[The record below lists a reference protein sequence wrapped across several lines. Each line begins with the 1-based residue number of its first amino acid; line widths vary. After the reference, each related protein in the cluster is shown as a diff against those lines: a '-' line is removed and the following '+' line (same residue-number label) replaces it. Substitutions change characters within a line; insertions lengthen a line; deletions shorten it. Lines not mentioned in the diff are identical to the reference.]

1 MTLFNINKIKK
12 MNNFY
17 NLKVIEKQRLT
28 PESVSLTLKVPKNLE
43 DKFRFNPGQFVI
55 VEKEING
62 DKLKRYYSIYNNPD
76 EVKLKLGIKHKGA
89 DGFADYA
96 LHNLQPGENLHVSPP
111 MNDVPFDTQ
120 TQDPQKLLAITI
132 GSGITPFFSY
142 IQYMLKH
149 QPKTKL
155 VLVYGNENPEK
166 TMFYKELEELV
177 KQHPNQL
184 KIYHAFSKY
193 TPESG
198 NFDSR
203 ISADIL
209 QKVLE
214 KDGTD
219 FDAVYMIGP
228 DDLKKMAAKVLQK
241 AGIEKEKLHYRVYS

>member
-1 MTLFNINKIKK
+1 
-12 MNNFY
+12 MNDFY
-17 NLKVIEKQRLT
+17 NLKVIEKQQLT
-28 PESVSLTLKVPKNLE
+28 PESVSLTLEVPKNLE

-62 DKLKRYYSIYNNPD
+62 EKLKRYYSIYNSPD
-76 EVKLKLGIKHKGA
+76 DGNLKLGIKLKGA

-96 LHNLQPGENLHVSPP
+96 MHNLQPGETLQVSPP

-120 TQDPQKLLAITI
+120 TQYRQKLLTITI

-142 IQYMLKH
+142 IQYMLNH

-166 TMFYKELEELV
+166 TMFYKELEELA

-184 KIYHAFSKY
+184 KVYHAFSKY
-193 TPESG
+193 SSSG
-198 NFDSR
+198 DNFKGR
-203 ISADIL
+203 ISADVLQQVL
-209 QKVLE
+209 QKE
-214 KDGTD
+214 GTD

-228 DDLKKMAAKVLQK
+228 DDLKKMAAQVLLE